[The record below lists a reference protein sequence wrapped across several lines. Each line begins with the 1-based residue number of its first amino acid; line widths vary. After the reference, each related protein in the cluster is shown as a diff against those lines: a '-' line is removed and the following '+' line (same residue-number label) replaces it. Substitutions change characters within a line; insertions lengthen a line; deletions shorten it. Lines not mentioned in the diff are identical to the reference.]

1 MTDHTNSKIRSIAI
15 TLGVILFVILVALL
29 KNTAQERAWLNLE
42 PATDRAAA
50 YRAAGQPLVV
60 YFHSPDCSS
69 CAQVQDALDLV
80 YPEFKDTVALL
91 DVDVTSRRERA
102 FVDASGVKI
111 TPTLLFIDSSGAEK
125 LFAGEIENDVL
136 RVELS
141 TLAGGAP

>member
-1 MTDHTNSKIRSIAI
+1 MTIHVNKKTRSIAI
-15 TLGVILFVILVALL
+15 TLGVILFVVLVALF
-29 KNTAQERAWLNLE
+29 KNNAAERAWLSLE
-42 PATDRAAA
+42 PVSDQVAELKT
-50 YRAAGQPLVV
+50 AGQPLVV

-69 CAQVQDALDLV
+69 CAQVQDALDQV
-80 YPEFKDTVALL
+80 YPEFKDAVALL

-102 FVDASGVKI
+102 FVDAAGVKV

-136 RVELS
+136 RAELS